1 MGSDGED
8 VNQLHFWRN
17 RYNLIQGGNRA
28 VWCHFTPWDINVP
41 LLQVT
46 GIYKNVFD
54 PKEPGMSQSIME
66 CTSQINKRSIYT
78 REAQDLS
85 LSVIY
90 FSFHSSHTKP
100 EVRCFQYLSTQDI
113 LLLGS
118 PPLQFSLCATFRSN
132 FLRDNSDH
140 GSPAQKVAV
149 NPYCFLSAVQTL
161 NLKFNI
167 LYNWVPSSFTDQL
180 PTISLQ
186 IPSTRSKLDEVT
198 FPEHSSVLPKGQL

>member
-1 MGSDGED
+1 M
-8 VNQLHFWRN
+8 
-17 RYNLIQGGNRA
+17 GNRA

-46 GIYKNVFD
+46 GIYKNVSD
-54 PKEPGMSQSIME
+54 PKKPGMSQSIME

-78 REAQDLS
+78 REVQDLS
-85 LSVIY
+85 LSVIH

-100 EVRCFQYLSTQDI
+100 EVRHFHYLSTQAI

-118 PPLQFSLCATFRSN
+118 PPLQFSLCAAFRSN

-140 GSPAQKVAV
+140 RSPAQKVAV
-149 NPYCFLSAVQTL
+149 NCLLSAVQTL

-167 LYNWVPSSFTDQL
+167 LYNLVPSSFADQL

-186 IPSTRSKLDEVT
+186 IPSTRAKLDEVP